1 MQMHDTDTNNLLPIH
16 IIQGANDF
24 AKIKIGTTPRVGQT
38 IEILYLLGQF
48 GEPFSKKKMNWVI
61 MTPDKESDI

>member
-1 MQMHDTDTNNLLPIH
+1 MHDTDTNNLLPIH

-24 AKIKIGTTPRVGQT
+24 AKIKIGTIPRVGQT
-38 IEILYLLGQF
+38 IEILYLLGQS